1 MPFAG
6 WLECFSDFR
15 SVTIMSIPIVATAIR
30 VIWIAIE
37 YPYLRRYR
45 VRPLKD
51 WDRHSAKLWDAANL
65 IEPIGMILGFAGVG
79 AMPTSAALI
88 QPAGIALLVIGIAI
102 RWASI
107 RELGKYFTGTIVIK
121 DDHRLIRTG
130 LYRFLRHPAY
140 SGALLAHLGLGISF
154 ANWFSL
160 ALSTVPFVVAA
171 CYRMRVEDRVLY
183 ETFGEEYL
191 DYSVTTKRLI
201 PKVY

>member
-1 MPFAG
+1 M
-6 WLECFSDFR
+6 L
-15 SVTIMSIPIVATAIR
+15 IPILATLIR
-30 VIWIAIE
+30 ITWLSLE
-37 YPYLRRYR
+37 YPYLRRFR
-45 VRPLKD
+45 VKPKKD
-51 WDRHSAKLWDAANL
+51 WDRHSARFWDAANL
-65 IEPIGMILGFAGVG
+65 IEPIGIILGFAGVG
-79 AMPTSAALI
+79 AMPASAVLI

-102 RWASI
+102 RWTSI
-107 RELGKYFTGTIVIK
+107 RTLGKYFTGTIVIR

-160 ALSTVPFVVAA
+160 GLSTVPFVVAA
-171 CYRMRVEDRVLY
+171 CYRMRVEDRALY

-191 DYSVTTKRLI
+191 NYSVATKRLI

>member
-1 MPFAG
+1 M
-6 WLECFSDFR
+6 L
-15 SVTIMSIPIVATAIR
+15 IPIIATVVR

-37 YPYLRRYR
+37 YPYLRRYHEKPSR
-45 VRPLKD
+45 DL
-51 WDRHSAKLWDAANL
+51 DRHSARLWDAANL
-65 IEPIGMILGFAGVG
+65 IEPIGVFLGFAGVG
-79 AMPTSAALI
+79 AMPASAALI

-107 RELGKYFTGTIVIK
+107 RTLGKYFTGTIVIR
-121 DDHRLIRTG
+121 DDHQLIRTG

-160 ALSTVPFVVAA
+160 GLSTFPFVVAA
-171 CYRMRVEDRVLY
+171 CYRMRVEDRALY

-191 DYSVTTKRLI
+191 NYSMATKRLI